1 MSKSLQ
7 IDHLTLGVCYYPEHW
22 DKALWADDLK
32 RMKAYGIE
40 VIRIAEFAWNK
51 FEPHE
56 GEFTF
61 AFFDEFMDLA
71 LEEGMKV
78 IFCTPTATPPAWMSH
93 KYPEILNADLD
104 GNLIYHGLRRQYNL
118 NSPVYRSF
126 TARICEKLAEH
137 YSKYPNIIMWQLDNE
152 INCECDVYYSESDH
166 NAFREYVKERYGTL
180 ENYNKEIGAEFWNQT
195 YTSWEEVHL
204 PRRTNSGRFGNPH
217 VDLLQKRF
225 ISDSV
230 ISYFKLQADIL
241 RKYVNVPI
249 TTNGIFGHLDY
260 QRLVGEVL
268 DFITYDNY
276 PNFAFERRLN
286 VAEQNGLR
294 DRNSSY
300 NLSTIR
306 SISPVFGVMEQQSG
320 PSGWNFRMEQPAP
333 KPGQVRL
340 WTLQAIAHGAD
351 FVSYFRWRTCTFG
364 NEIYWHGLNDYCNK
378 PNRRIEELVRT
389 HADIQKLQG
398 ICGKEYLAE
407 VAIIKDYDNIWDGE
421 EDVWHSEVDRISND
435 GWFRAFQKKHIP
447 FDFCYINDDTTV
459 EKLQK
464 YKMVVY
470 PHPTMLN
477 EKRAALLKEYAI
489 AGGTIIFGCRT
500 GYKNMNGSCT
510 MMPMPGYAAALA
522 GVEVEEFTFLSPYDE
537 APRVNLN
544 RLSNHLRC
552 TDNTPESTS
561 LNPFSHSCGCG
572 AEDNIPT
579 MTQVSAPCFNDILV
593 STGAKVIGT
602 FENNYYAGKPAAT
615 VNTVGAG
622 KVYYYGAAFAE
633 DTAKAFIELEGL
645 STPCETA
652 RAINIPENVE
662 LAIRGDYMILLNFD
676 EASVEMDCA
685 GMFTDVITGI
695 EFHGKITIPGFD
707 AVVLPLH

>member
-1 MSKSLQ
+1 MSKSMKM
-7 IDHLTLGVCYYPEHW
+7 DHLTLGVCYYPEHW
-22 DKALWADDLK
+22 DKTLWADDLK
-32 RMKAYGIE
+32 RMKEYGIE

-71 LEEGMKV
+71 LAEGMKV
-78 IFCTPTATPPAWMSH
+78 VFCTPTATPPAWMSH

-118 NSPVYRSF
+118 NSPIYRKF
-126 TARICEKLAEH
+126 VTRICEKLGEH

-152 INCECDVYYSESDH
+152 INCENDLYYSESDH
-166 NAFREYVKERYGTL
+166 RAFREYVKEKYGTL

-204 PRRTNSGRFGNPH
+204 PRRTNSGRYGNPH

-225 ISDSV
+225 ISDTV
-230 ISYFKLQADIL
+230 IDFFKLQADIL

-260 QRLVGEVL
+260 QLLVGEVL

-286 VAEQNGLR
+286 VAAQNGLK

-306 SISPVFGVMEQQSG
+306 SISPIFGVMEQQSG

-378 PNRRIEELVRT
+378 PNRRIEELIRT
-389 HADIQKLQG
+389 HKDIQKIQG
-398 ICGKEYLAE
+398 ICGQEYFAE

-421 EDVWHSEVDRISND
+421 EDIWHSEVDRISND

-447 FDFCYINDDTTV
+447 FDFCYINDDTTID
-459 EKLQK
+459 ELQK
-464 YKMVVY
+464 YKLVVY

-477 EKRAALLKEYAI
+477 EKRASLLKAFAEQ
-489 AGGTIIFGCRT
+489 GGTVIFGCRT
-500 GYKNMNGSCT
+500 GYKHMNGSCT
-510 MMPMPGYAAALA
+510 TMPMPGYAAELA

-537 APRVNLN
+537 AQRVNW
-544 RLSNHLRC
+544 NHETLDYTS
-552 TDNTPESTS
+552 TDACCRTLHTE
-561 LNPFSHSCGCG
+561 
-572 AEDNIPT
+572 
-579 MTQVSAPCFNDILV
+579 VSAPCFNDILLP
-593 STGAKVIGT
+593 TTAEIIGT

-615 VNTVGAG
+615 VNNVGAG

-633 DTAKAFIELEGL
+633 DTAKAFIESEGL
-645 STPCETA
+645 VTPSVAE
-652 RAINIPENVE
+652 RIDLPEQVE
-662 LAIRGDYMILLNFD
+662 LAVRGDYMILMNFD
-676 EASVEMDCA
+676 EKPVEMNCNGSFPDL
-685 GMFTDVITGI
+685 ITGTVF
-695 EFHGKITIPGFD
+695 EGKIVINGFD
-707 AVVLPLH
+707 AVVFATR